1 MIDRFFRWLEQLVNP
16 FPPAQ
21 PDMPPPGLMAF
32 AWHYTRPFW
41 PLLLVSMGFS
51 AVIALL
57 EVYLFAFLGDLVDL
71 LSAADRATFWAEHG
85 TKLMVMGAIV
95 LVALPILSFFSEAIS
110 HQGLR
115 GSYAMRI
122 RWTAHR

>member
-16 FPPAQ
+16 FPPGQ
-21 PDMPPPGLMAF
+21 PDMPPAGLLAF

-41 PLLLVSMGFS
+41 PLLVISMGFS

-57 EVYLFAFLGDLVDL
+57 EVYLFAFLGDLVDVL
-71 LSAADRATFWAEHG
+71 TTANRAGFWAENG

-95 LVALPILSFFSEAIS
+95 LVALPVLSFISEAIS
-110 HQGLR
+110 HQALR
-115 GSYAMRI
+115 GNYAMRI
-122 RWTAHR
+122 R